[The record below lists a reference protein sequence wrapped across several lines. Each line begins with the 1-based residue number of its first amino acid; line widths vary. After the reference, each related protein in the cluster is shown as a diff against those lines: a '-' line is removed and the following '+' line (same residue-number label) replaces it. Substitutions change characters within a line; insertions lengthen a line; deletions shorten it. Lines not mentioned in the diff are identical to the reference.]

1 LGAEAD
7 LIRELVSVLESMHV
21 PYLIGGS
28 VALAA
33 WATPRITHDVDV
45 VVDLPEGQIDEF
57 CNQFPQARYFID
69 ADAMRESFKRRDE
82 PGLGMYSFL
91 DQDTGIKIDLFPLRS
106 SDAAQQTALKH
117 GVEAEVMEG
126 VRAIV
131 YSPGDLLLQKL
142 RWYAASDSERQFRDC
157 LSLVHADLQRPTP
170 LIDWNYIEEWAKQ
183 LGPNVQQAWVRVR
196 AAAKQMS
203 TGQG

>member
-7 LIRELVSVLESMHV
+7 LIKEIVSVLESMHV

-33 WATPRITHDVDV
+33 WAAPRTTHDLDV
-45 VVDLPEGQIDEF
+45 VVDLPEGRIDEF
-57 CNQFPQARYFID
+57 CNQLPQARYFID
-69 ADAMRESFKRRDE
+69 PDAMREAFKRRDE

-91 DQDTGIKIDLFPLRS
+91 DRDTGIKIDLFPLRS
-106 SDAAQQTALKH
+106 SDAAQQTALKQ

-131 YSPGDLLLQKL
+131 YAPGDLLIQKL
-142 RWYAASDSERQFRDC
+142 RWYAASDSERQFRDS
-157 LSLVHADLQRPTP
+157 LSLLHADRTRSRP
-170 LIDWNYIEEWAKQ
+170 LIDWDYIEHWAKR
-183 LGPNVQQAWVRVR
+183 LGPKVQQAWTRVR
-196 AAAKQMS
+196 DASKQV
-203 TGQG
+203 TTEEC